1 MVTIVLGPSS
11 PGSPILMSTSGS
23 GSLESVIGKLSE
35 GGRQVREL
43 RAGTQT
49 GGSSL
54 FLPPRPNNSIDK
66 DERINWTGSA
76 LQAFYAAV
84 RKALVVVVVLRALGI
99 LAFLGLSGW
108 LMWR

>member
-1 MVTIVLGPSS
+1 MTIVLGPSS
-11 PGSPILMSTSGS
+11 PVSLTLMSTSGF

-49 GGSSL
+49 GGSSP
-54 FLPPRPNNSIDK
+54 FCASARRDSIDK
-66 DERINWTGSA
+66 DRRINWTGSA

-84 RKALVVVVVLRALGI
+84 RKALIVVVVLRALGI

-108 LMWR
+108 LVWR